1 MPKKTKELEKLWWDW
16 LGTAERL
23 LRSLYEQQA
32 ALTLRDIARV
42 ERIQPELDAMMH
54 LMEEIDGNASACA
67 RDIAEDFGCEPNLKA
82 LVACMEKKEAM
93 DLQGVA
99 NRVIVAGRNV
109 QDVIAKNRVLIERE
123 LEVVNGT
130 MALVAKEAIEQSAVY
145 QHTAARRDASV
156 LMNQVA

>member
-32 ALTLRDIARV
+32 ALTLRDVARV

-54 LMEEIDGNASACA
+54 LMDEIDGQATECA
-67 RDIAEDFGCEPNLKA
+67 REMAAEFGCEPNLRA
-82 LVACMEKKEAM
+82 LVACLEKKEGM
-93 DLQGVA
+93 ELQGVA

-123 LEVVNGT
+123 LETVNGT
-130 MALVAKEAIEQSAVY
+130 MALVAKEAVEQNASY
-145 QHTAARRDASV
+145 NGARKDANV
-156 LMNQVA
+156 LMNALA

>member
-54 LMEEIDGNASACA
+54 LMDEIDGQATECA
-67 RDIAEDFGCEPNLKA
+67 REMAADFGCEPNLRA
-82 LVACMEKKEAM
+82 LVACLEKKEGM
-93 DLQGVA
+93 ELQGVA

-109 QDVIAKNRVLIERE
+109 QDVVAKNRVLIERE
-123 LEVVNGT
+123 LETVNGT
-130 MALVAKEAIEQSAVY
+130 MALVAKEAVEQNASY
-145 QHTAARRDASV
+145 HGARKDANV
-156 LMNQVA
+156 LMNALA